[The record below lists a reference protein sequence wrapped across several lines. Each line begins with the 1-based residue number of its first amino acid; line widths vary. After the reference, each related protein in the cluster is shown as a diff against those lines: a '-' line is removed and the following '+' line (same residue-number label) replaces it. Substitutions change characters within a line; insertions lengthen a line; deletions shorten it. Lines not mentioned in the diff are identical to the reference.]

1 MRQRD
6 TSWRAPSTYRL
17 RVLGGGVVALLL
29 CVAFVRWWPTPQAAP
44 HASYSDFSDDRV
56 QLEEI
61 QPTDHD
67 VRRQP
72 PPPAPLP
79 PVVVPNDVVVN
90 EQIDWSDTSL
100 DIVEPGDDA
109 ERRDGQAEEAVARAQ
124 PATTARLLRAPQPT
138 YTEAARSNDI
148 RARVA
153 VLVQVS
159 ARGVVQDA
167 TIRARWRVNASGE
180 EQPTAT
186 LGYGLDEAAL
196 EAARRARFRPA
207 RDAGQPVPTET
218 VITFRFGPR

>member
-1 MRQRD
+1 MRQRH
-6 TSWRAPSTYRL
+6 TSWRASSTYRL

-29 CVAFVRWWPTPQAAP
+29 CVGLVHWWPVPDAAP
-44 HASYSDFSDDRV
+44 SALYSDRAPDRI

-90 EQIDWSDTSL
+90 EEIDWSDTTL

-138 YTEAARSNDI
+138 YTEAARRNDI
-148 RARVA
+148 RARIA
-153 VLVQVS
+153 VRVQVD

-167 TIRARWRVNASGE
+167 TIRARWRVDAHGN

-196 EAARRARFRPA
+196 NAARRARFRPA
-207 RDAGQPVPTET
+207 RDAGQPVATET